1 LWSGGE
7 ELAAVVVVEAEAVGA
22 VGVAGDGEEAF
33 VDHAVVGGAE
43 GEQVGGVGG
52 AAVGPVDEVVDVEPA
67 VVAAAGDAAGVVAL
81 FDDDA
86 EPGGDVALAAARLVA
101 IRSGMSRS
109 SGLIIGRARASR
121 RARTSAGGS
130 TDVDTRAFRSG

>member
-86 EPGGDVALAAARLVA
+86 EPGGDGAFVSRLVA